1 MSKTKLAKRIGLILI
16 LMGLLLSLF
25 ALPSFADDTNGTS
38 VIAETEENPDGD
50 NAAATT
56 GTTSGETAAD
66 ASGAVDDSADDE
78 AYWNHVKSIQQ
89 WVRGRHAGKYGMSP
103 VYAQDIKEGTYEIE
117 GSSNSAY
124 FKIAKAELTVKD
136 GQMTAKITI
145 PSMSY
150 LNVFMGTAKEAI
162 AAKKSEWID
171 FKEVNNQTV
180 FTIPVEAL
188 DKEIDCAAY
197 SKARKKWYDR
207 KIVLDASSL
216 PEEALLIELPDYAL
230 IEDALK
236 AYGIDSAKAAESI
249 NTLPDTGEEDPDAD
263 PDQVKDNAVLWEGT
277 PVPVDI
283 NYPDGEFSIEVNM
296 IGGSG
301 RASISSPTWLFVRD
315 GKAYARLLWSSAY
328 YDYMI
333 IGDQKFYNLTK
344 DGGNST
350 FEIPIVVMDEAFPV
364 IADTTAMG
372 DPVEIR
378 YELTFYSMTV
388 GSKGK
393 IPQEAA
399 KKVLIIAAAILVVG
413 FVLNLIL
420 KKKRKQ

>member
-1 MSKTKLAKRIGLILI
+1 MAKRIGLMLLLI
-16 LMGLLLSLF
+16 GLLLSLF
-25 ALPSFADDTNGTS
+25 AVPSFADNTTQDS

-50 NAAATT
+50 SAVPGDAALPGDAAVPGDTAANAA
-56 GTTSGETAAD
+56 EEEQDED
-66 ASGAVDDSADDE
+66 A
-78 AYWNHVKSIQQ
+78 AYWEHVKNIQQ
-89 WVRGRHAGKYGMSP
+89 WIRGRHAGKYGMSP

-117 GSSNSAY
+117 GTSNSAY

-136 GQMTAKITI
+136 GKMTAKITI

-171 FKEVNNQTV
+171 FKEVNKQTV

-188 DKEIDCAAY
+188 DKELDCAAY

-207 KIVLDASSL
+207 KIVLDASTL
-216 PEEALLIELPDYAL
+216 PEDALLIELPDYTL
-230 IEDALK
+230 IEDAVK
-236 AYGIDSAKAAESI
+236 AYGIDSAKASEII
-249 NTLPDTGEEDPDAD
+249 NNLPNSNEEDPDAD
-263 PDQVKDNAVLWEGT
+263 PDQVKENAVLWEGE
-277 PVPVDI
+277 PLPVDI

-301 RASISSPTWLFVRD
+301 RASISSPTWLYVRD
-315 GKAYARLLWSSAY
+315 GKAYAKLLWSSAY

-333 IGDQKFYNLTK
+333 IGDKTFYNLTK

-399 KKVLIIAAAILVVG
+399 KKVLIIAAAILAVG

>member
-1 MSKTKLAKRIGLILI
+1 MKLTKLAKGIGLLLI
-16 LMGLLLSLF
+16 LTGLLLSLF
-25 ALPSFADDTNGTS
+25 VMPSFAEELLSENS

-50 NAAATT
+50 AAAVT
-56 GTTSGETAAD
+56 D
-66 ASGAVDDSADDE
+66 ATIPDSTPSADDSDGE
-78 AYWNHVKSIQQ
+78 MSEEDAAYWEHVKNIQM
-89 WVRGRHAGKYGMSP
+89 WIRGRHAGKYGMSP
-103 VYAQDIKEGTYEIE
+103 VYAQDVKEGTYEVE
-117 GSSNSAY
+117 GTSNSAY

-136 GQMTAKITI
+136 GKMTAKITI

-150 LNVFMGTAKEAI
+150 LYVFMGTGKEAV

-188 DKEIDCAAY
+188 DKEINCAAY

-207 KIVLDASSL
+207 KIVFDASTL
-216 PEEALLIELPDYAL
+216 PKGALLITLPDYSL
-230 IEDALK
+230 IEAAVK
-236 AYGIDSAKAAESI
+236 AYGVDSAKVAEI
-249 NTLPDTGEEDPDAD
+249 LNPEEPYEDDPDAD
-263 PDQVKDNAVLWEGT
+263 PDKVKDDAILWEGT
-277 PVPVDI
+277 PVAVDI
-283 NYPDGEFSIEVNM
+283 DYPDGEYSIEVNM

-301 RASISSPTWLFVRD
+301 RASISSPTWLYVRE
-315 GKAYARLLWSSAY
+315 GKAYAKLLWSSAY

-333 IGDQKFYNLTK
+333 IGDETFYNQTK

-350 FEIPIVVMDEAFPV
+350 FEIPIVVMDESFSV

-388 GSKGK
+388 GGKGR

-413 FVLNLIL
+413 FVLNLVI